1 MTAAA
6 PAPTAIP
13 WHRRLEARVLIAVTL
28 IAGISLAAVLLAAD
42 RVVAKYSFARSEEEL
57 VAARAAFDR
66 LVESR
71 ARFASAQTRLIAEL
85 PVFRA
90 TLDPASNIGGDAETI
105 SAMADDYAA
114 SSLPNSASSPTPA
127 ASGSALPDGRPGQTG
142 EWRRRADRVRTYRTR
157 LTRNRVDG
165 QWPVP
170 RRLRTG
176 ALCRRGPG
184 TITAAYKL
192 DDTVAAELA
201 LETHCEVNLVC
212 ASNRLCGSSLPAPQR
227 STLTALSRIAAACS
241 ATRITS

>member
-105 SAMADDYAA
+105 SAMADDYRRKLSAEFCIVTDARGVWIGAPGWPGAA
-114 SSLPNSASSPTPA
+114 SRRMAW
-127 ASGSALPDGRPGQTG
+127 PG
-142 EWRRRADRVRTYRTR
+142 
-157 LTRNRVDG
+157 
-165 QWPVP
+165 
-170 RRLRTG
+170 
-176 ALCRRGPG
+176 
-184 TITAAYKL
+184 
-192 DDTVAAELA
+192 
-201 LETHCEVNLVC
+201 
-212 ASNRLCGSSLPAPQR
+212 
-227 STLTALSRIAAACS
+227 
-241 ATRITS
+241 

>member
-105 SAMADDYAA
+105 SAMADDYRRK
-114 SSLPNSASSPTPA
+114 LSAEFCIVTDARGSWIGAPGWPA
-127 ASGSALPDGRPGQTG
+127 AARPENGVAG
-142 EWRRRADRVRTYRTR
+142 LDRVRTYRTR
-157 LTRNRVDG
+157 LSRDRVDG
-165 QWPVP
+165 QRPVP
-170 RRLRTG
+170 RRLRAR
-176 ALCRRGPG
+176 ALCRRSPG
-184 TITAAYKL
+184 
-192 DDTVAAELA
+192 
-201 LETHCEVNLVC
+201 HHHG
-212 ASNRLCGSSLPAPQR
+212 RLQA
-227 STLTALSRIAAACS
+227 
-241 ATRITS
+241 